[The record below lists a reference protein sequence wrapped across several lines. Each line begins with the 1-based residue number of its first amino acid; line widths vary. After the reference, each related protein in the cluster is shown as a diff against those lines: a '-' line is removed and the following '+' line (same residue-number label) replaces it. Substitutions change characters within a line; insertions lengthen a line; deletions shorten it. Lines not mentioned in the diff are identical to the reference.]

1 MPLPYK
7 RVDLQFSNQSS
18 EDWFVHDFPLQQA
31 WLRFGAT
38 STIHY
43 RTQLLFSLWLS
54 TLIII
59 RQKNENV
66 MK

>member
-31 WLRFGAT
+31 WLGFGAT

-43 RTQLLFSLWLS
+43 RTQLLLFAMVKHAHYN
-54 TLIII
+54 TPN
-59 RQKNENV
+59 K
-66 MK
+66 